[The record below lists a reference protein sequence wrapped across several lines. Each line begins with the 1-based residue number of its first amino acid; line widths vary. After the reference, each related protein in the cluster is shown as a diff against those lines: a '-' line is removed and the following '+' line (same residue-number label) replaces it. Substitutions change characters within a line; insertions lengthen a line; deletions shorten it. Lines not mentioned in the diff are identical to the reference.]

1 MATLNINI
9 PALKESYYTPISAK
23 QNEDKII
30 NVIRPKF
37 GVYIRNTSNLT
48 GVPVE
53 IIESFI
59 FIESGG
65 NPNAKSPYATGLMQ
79 LSPATASDALV
90 KEKGAG
96 RLQIGEA
103 NLLKKYLGTRY
114 SIIEKVKPKQTSLG
128 RTFITND
135 DLLKPELNI
144 LIGSILVKQLMDE
157 FSVGGK
163 IDLAKVIVIYNGG
176 RFSKA
181 GKKVI
186 KFKGNTKELLT
197 QVPKETSNYIVKLIG
212 THGVLDT
219 IV

>member
-9 PALKESYYTPISAK
+9 PSLSESFYTPIAAK
-23 QNEDKII
+23 QNEDRIKS
-30 NVIRPKF
+30 VIRPKF
-37 GVYIRNTSNLT
+37 GKFINNTSTLT

-53 IIESFI
+53 LIESFI
-59 FIESGG
+59 FIESAG
-65 NPNAKSPYATGLMQ
+65 NEKAKSPYATGLMQ

-96 RLQIGEA
+96 RLQAGEA
-103 NLLKKYLGTRY
+103 ALIKKYLGNRY
-114 SIIEKVKPKQTSLG
+114 SFIEKVKPKQTSIG
-128 RTFITND
+128 KTFITND
-135 DLLKPELNI
+135 DLLKPEFNI
-144 LIGSILVKQLMDE
+144 LVGSILVKQLMDE
-157 FSVGGK
+157 FTEDGK
-163 IDLAKVIVIYNGG
+163 LRLDKVIAIYNGG

-197 QVPKETSNYIVKLIG
+197 QVPKETSQYIVKLLG
-212 THGVLDT
+212 TQGLLDT